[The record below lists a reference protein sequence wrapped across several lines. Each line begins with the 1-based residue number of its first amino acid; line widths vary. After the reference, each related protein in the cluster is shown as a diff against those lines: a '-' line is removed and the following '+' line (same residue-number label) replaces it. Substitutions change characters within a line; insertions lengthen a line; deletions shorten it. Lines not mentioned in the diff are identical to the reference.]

1 MQAITKQTLNALTTK
16 YVPLHAF
23 RSLGILEFTES
34 HYLPTVNNG
43 EFSNHFQ
50 MWDDRGIRIIPE
62 SASPVDVEME
72 NDHQF
77 SYKIKTYFQ
86 VRFPSGTI

>member
-1 MQAITKQTLNALTTK
+1 M
-16 YVPLHAF
+16 
-23 RSLGILEFTES
+23 GILEFTES
-34 HYLPTVNNG
+34 HDLPTVNNV

-50 MWDDRGIRIIPE
+50 MWDDGGNKIISE
-62 SASPVDVEME
+62 SASTVDVQME

-86 VRFPSGTI
+86 VRFPSTTI